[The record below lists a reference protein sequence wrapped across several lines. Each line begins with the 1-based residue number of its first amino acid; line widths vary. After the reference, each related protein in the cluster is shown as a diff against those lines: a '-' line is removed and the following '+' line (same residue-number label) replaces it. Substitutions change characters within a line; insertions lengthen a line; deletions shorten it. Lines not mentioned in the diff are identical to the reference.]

1 MFLSDWKPN
10 RADPVP
16 LYKQIANFI
25 RQKISHGEWPLGS
38 KIPTERMLAREFGVN
53 RSTVV
58 TAFAELTA
66 EGLIE
71 GSSGSGTRVVNNTW
85 TVMAARSAPDWDAY
99 TRAGAYRPSL
109 PTVQDI
115 NQTENSPTIIRLG
128 TAGPPPEL
136 FPTDMLQS
144 ILPKLPTMMKS
155 LDYEDPKGLLYLRQ
169 QISEYAK
176 KRGIEASP
184 SSILIVS
191 GALQALQ
198 LISMGLL
205 KRGSVVLAEK
215 PSYVQSLSVFQSAG
229 MKMAGLPLDKD
240 GLVTDAIPQQK
251 REQKATILYT
261 IPCFHNP
268 TGILMSEERRKQLL
282 TICEQEQ
289 LPIVEDDVYRD
300 VWLDHKPPAPLKA
313 MDKNGLVLYLGSMSK
328 TLGPGLR
335 IGWLIGPDPVV
346 NRLADLKM
354 QLDYGSSSLSQWT
367 VAECL
372 KSGLYEQHLQK
383 TRETL
388 QKRREAALHALERH
402 MTGMA
407 SWSCPSGGFFIWL
420 RLHRPVSMRA
430 LFEKALQQEVLL
442 YPGNIYDRSDHH
454 HIRLSYG
461 NASPAELEEGISRLS
476 KIIQKCER

>member
-1 MFLSDWKPN
+1 MFISDWKPN
-10 RADPVP
+10 RAHPAP
-16 LYKQIANFI
+16 LYKQITDFI
-25 RQKISHGEWPLGS
+25 REKITNGEWPLGS
-38 KIPTERMLAREFGVN
+38 KIPPERKLAQAFGVN
-53 RSTVV
+53 RSTIV

-71 GSSGSGTRVVNNTW
+71 GSSGSGTRVVNDTW
-85 TVMAARSAPDWDAY
+85 AIMAAHSAPDWDAY
-99 TRAGAYRPSL
+99 TRAGVYRPNL

-115 NQTENSPTIIRLG
+115 NQSENSPTIIRLG
-128 TAGPPPEL
+128 SAGPAPEL
-136 FPTDMLQS
+136 FPTDMLQT
-144 ILPKLPTMMKS
+144 ILQKLPTKMKS
-155 LDYEDPKGLLYLRQ
+155 LDYEDPKGLLFLREQ
-169 QISEYAK
+169 VSEYAK
-176 KRGIEASP
+176 KRGIDASP

-198 LISMGLL
+198 LISIGLL
-205 KRGSVVLAEK
+205 KRGSVVLTEN

-229 MKMAGLPLDKD
+229 MKMIGLPLDKD
-240 GLVTDAIPQQK
+240 GLGTNTIPQNK

-282 TICEQEQ
+282 TICEREQ

-300 VWLDHKPPAPLKA
+300 LWLDHVPPAPLKA
-313 MDKNGLVLYLGSMSK
+313 KDKNGLVLYLGSMSK

-335 IGWLIGPDPVV
+335 IGWLIGPDPVI

-372 KSGLYEQHLQK
+372 QSGLYEQHLQV

-388 QKRREAALHALERH
+388 RKRRDAALHALEKY
-402 MTGMA
+402 MTGIA
-407 SWSCPSGGFFIWL
+407 SWTSPTGGFFIWL

-442 YPGNIYDRSDHH
+442 YPGNIYDRSDHQH
-454 HIRLSYG
+454 LRISYG
-461 NASPAELEEGISRLS
+461 YASPRELEEGISRLS
-476 KIIQKCER
+476 KIIQKFER